1 MPYTIKSIKPIRDRI
16 IVSDMDFGDQRT
28 ATGLIILSDDGKS
41 FGVKPRWGRVYA
53 VGAEQ
58 KDVSVGNWVLIEHGR
73 WSRGVELENDDGST
87 ITLRQADK
95 DAILLISDEKP
106 GDAYIAAE
114 KLLNLS
120 TD

>member
-16 IVSDMDFGDQRT
+16 IVSDMD
-28 ATGLIILSDDGKS
+28 
-41 FGVKPRWGRVYA
+41 
-53 VGAEQ
+53 
-58 KDVSVGNWVLIEHGR
+58 GR

-106 GDAYIAAE
+106 SDAYIAAE